1 MGRVTGRQ
9 RSTITK
15 QTQPPQLLMPWEVR
29 YQHRIDNFLKS
40 PRDMLNT
47 SQDIASPVLSHRSVD
62 TMLPQKD
69 SELNALDSVV
79 IHKTNSSEDCSGL
92 QVMVQRQDQENS
104 ERETCGHS
112 NDSADGKVELPT
124 YVDASVQPAEL
135 LNPPARKQERPASGG
150 LASGTLTP
158 LQQSPIQAEDAFN
171 HHVKQSNAVLKTIKY
186 AINYNLDE
194 IFNYT
199 FTGGKVSLK
208 QRLMNE

>member
-1 MGRVTGRQ
+1 
-9 RSTITK
+9 
-15 QTQPPQLLMPWEVR
+15 
-29 YQHRIDNFLKS
+29 
-40 PRDMLNT
+40 
-47 SQDIASPVLSHRSVD
+47 
-62 TMLPQKD
+62 MLPQKD